1 MDDMTLVETFDR
13 AKKKSENGD
22 INVGYIIGGNT
33 FYSYLTKEEWE
44 QFKSEMPSAF
54 SGEYEKAG
62 GSEMKEYV
70 RNGTEYPPKMASYA
84 SSSRFMYELGRDI
97 PEFEFEKKLP
107 TKLGR
112 GKANLDGYIKA
123 KNAFVEAKCHE
134 IYSKP
139 SCQLKQPHIDI
150 INYLVGVVDKFAYEN
165 NTFRWD
171 GESIGNFDMKQMLCH
186 LSGIANER
194 LDKGGYEVNFIYLV
208 YKPTGS
214 LLDNIEKNSDRQKI
228 SGKYEEEISTLTKKI
243 GEDGF
248 RSIYLGILQHFNNGR
263 KTGNELDKLAEG
275 FHFSVCS
282 QDDFKSQI
290 EKL

>member
-1 MDDMTLVETFDR
+1 MEDMTLVKSFDL

-22 INVGYIIGGNT
+22 ISNGYIIGGNT
-33 FYSYLTKEEWE
+33 FYSYLTNNEWDE
-44 QFKSEMPSAF
+44 FMKNMPSAF
-54 SGEYEKAG
+54 SKEYDNGG

-70 RNGTEYPPKMASYA
+70 RDGKKYPPKMASYG
-84 SSSRFMYELGRDI
+84 SSSRFIYELGRNI
-97 PEFEFEKKLP
+97 HELEFEKKLP

-112 GKANLDGYIKA
+112 GKANLDGYIES
-123 KNAFVEAKCHE
+123 KNVYIEGKCHE

-139 SCQLKQPHIDI
+139 SCQLKQPHIEL
-150 INYLVGVVDKFAYEN
+150 INDLVRTVGKFSYEN

-171 GESIGNFDMKQMLCH
+171 GESIGNFDLKQMLCH

-194 LDKGGYEVNFIYLV
+194 LDNGGDVVNFIYLV

-214 LLDNIEKNSDRQKI
+214 LLENIDKDSYRHKVSE
-228 SGKYEEEISTLTKKI
+228 KYEEEISVLTKKI
-243 GEDGF
+243 GEEGF

-263 KTGNELDKLAEG
+263 KTGIELEKLAEG
-275 FHFSVCS
+275 FHLFVCS